1 MRAVEDAIARQVLR
15 GGDLP
20 TNLLELG
27 AVSEPTLTEVLAES
41 LGLPPAP
48 TGKLPSPADKV
59 LRVLPGELALRHGV
73 FPLELRDRTLSV
85 ATAEPLSNVVE
96 DDLGFALGIALQQ
109 LAAPLVRVR
118 QAIAD
123 HYGLPLDRRLT
134 RLCARLDGRGD
145 PAPST
150 FPPPARAPFPLRP
163 SRSSVSIP
171 VPSFGTGVLG
181 GASPDTQAP
190 APAPAALTHVMP
202 KIPQSARVP
211 KDVEVLEVSAPSGGS
226 VAMPS
231 SVGRAGMP
239 FDTLPPSTEPGS
251 PPTAPLPFLEP
262 RGVSASVP
270 VLAPPSDAEPVP
282 RTTPDPVPY
291 AAPMSEAAAT
301 APTRV
306 TGTADEARAAPA
318 RSAPPSI
325 APESEPT
332 AESRAD
338 EDRPASEGAS
348 GTRERR
354 ALAGWVRKERRS
366 ALGEGTA
373 EGVTAGRAPRRKG
386 PFTAE
391 AAEKELAEVA
401 TTDAVLEV
409 FFTFAAQYFAFAALF
424 VIHGEIAEGRDARGM
439 SGVTREQV
447 AGIGVPLDLPS
458 SLARV
463 RALRAPSIA
472 PLAREGLDAELTR
485 DLGRS
490 AEGPPHAVALI
501 PVVVRSRT
509 VAILYGDDVQTDVEL
524 PGLGDVIAFA
534 ALVAGAIERL
544 ALRKKLGARPS
555 SAAIPEGAGAPIV
568 RASSPSRAE
577 ASPSAEDAV
586 PVTQGTQVAP
596 VAPAAPAAPVAP
608 VASDTSAWRTAT
620 LPRQSRIAA
629 LAQAMSP
636 TATLEMPRVDL
647 PPRDGED
654 APATLREQEEDIF
667 PSDVTEVSGR
677 APSLS
682 SASNAITLPMMPAT
696 EQTPSSVSEVA
707 SVGRPARRGQAPLYA
722 GRGGKT
728 MVSAL
733 EPLPH
738 TPPPNATAW
747 TSFEH
752 PSPPP
757 LTSRPP
763 LSDQPI
769 PREEAPAPT
778 RHSPSPP
785 PLPLP
790 GAITDA
796 SVEIGTLLSRFIEGG
811 SGSQEAFDEI
821 VRHGEQWIHALMARF
836 PGPLRVDRHRARAEL
851 PAASQCGPILE
862 LIIAI
867 RRPALPFVSVRTSSS
882 DIEARFWATHA
893 LGELR
898 YPEAANVLVPRLF
911 DDDASVRRIARRAA
925 FSLVSAGPAGAPI
938 LQGLDNITRN
948 PEHPIPDRTL
958 AIETM
963 GEIRSG
969 AMVPPLI
976 AVLADPSDEIG
987 DAARRALL
995 MITRQ
1000 DFGRD
1005 PRRWQEWWLRS
1016 SGRHRIEWL
1025 IDALMHEQPS
1035 LRRAAADEL
1044 KLLTKEYFGYYDD
1057 LPKRERERAQAQ
1069 YRAWWERE
1077 GRDRFT

>member
-15 GGDLP
+15 GGDLS

-27 AVSEPTLTEVLAES
+27 AVSETTLTNVLAES
-41 LGLPPAP
+41 LGLPVAPA
-48 TGKLPSPADKV
+48 GKLPSPPDRV
-59 LRVLPGELALRHGV
+59 LRALPGELALRHGV
-73 FPLELRDRTLSV
+73 FPLDLRDRTLSV

-96 DDLGFALGIALQQ
+96 DDLGFALGVAIQQ

-134 RLCARLDGRGD
+134 RLCAKLDGRGN
-145 PAPST
+145 PGPST
-150 FPPPARAPFPLRP
+150 FPPPAHDAFPLRP

-171 VPSFGTGVLG
+171 VPSFGTGVYG

-190 APAPAALTHVMP
+190 AAFAHAMP
-202 KIPQSARVP
+202 PIPQSARVP
-211 KDVEVLEVSAPSGGS
+211 KDVELLEVSGG
-226 VAMPS
+226 AALPS
-231 SVGRAGMP
+231 SAGRTGTR

-251 PPTAPLPFLEP
+251 PPTAPLPFLES

-270 VLAPPSDAEPVP
+270 VIAPPSDTEPLP
-282 RTTPDPVPY
+282 RTAPDPVAGP
-291 AAPMSEAAAT
+291 ATLPDAVVAT
-301 APTRV
+301 ALTGAASSLV
-306 TGTADEARAAPA
+306 TELAVTEPAVTTSDSPASEDAHRTGPASEPAAESHAEEGRAAPEEA
-318 RSAPPSI
+318 FG
-325 APESEPT
+325 E
-332 AESRAD
+332 
-338 EDRPASEGAS
+338 
-348 GTRERR
+348 RERR

-366 ALGEGTA
+366 ALGEG
-373 EGVTAGRAPRRKG
+373 EGSVAGRAPRRKG
-386 PFTAE
+386 PFTTD
-391 AAEKELAEVA
+391 AAEKELAEAA

-424 VIHGEIAEGRDARGM
+424 VIHGEIAEGRLARGL
-439 SGVTREQV
+439 SGAVAGATRAQV

-463 RALRAPSIA
+463 RASGAPSVA

-490 AEGPPHAVALI
+490 AEEPPRAVALI

-509 VAILYGDDVQTDVEL
+509 VAILYGDDAQVDVEL
-524 PGLGDVIAFA
+524 PGLGDVVAFA
-534 ALVAGAIERL
+534 ALVSGSIERL

-555 SAAIPEGAGAPIV
+555 GVAVSEGAPGPRAGTRPPTEE
-568 RASSPSRAE
+568 ASSGE
-577 ASPSAEDAV
+577 AP
-586 PVTQGTQVAP
+586 AP
-596 VAPAAPAAPVAP
+596 VAQAAPLASGAPLAVVP
-608 VASDTSAWRTAT
+608 LASGRRTAT

-636 TATLEMPRVDL
+636 TDATEAPRVAL
-647 PPRDGED
+647 PPREGED
-654 APATLREQEEDIF
+654 APATLREQEEA
-667 PSDVTEVSGR
+667 TLREQEEEEVS
-677 APSLS
+677 PSALDAASEPTPSRPSS
-682 SASNAITLPMMPAT
+682 SALTVLAMSASEPS
-696 EQTPSSVSEVA
+696 PSSVDA
-707 SVGRPARRGQAPLYA
+707 ITSVGRPTRRGQAPPYA
-722 GRGGKT
+722 GRANVKAST
-728 MVSAL
+728 L
-733 EPLPH
+733 EPLP
-738 TPPPNATAW
+738 PPPNATTW
-747 TSFEH
+747 TSSEH
-752 PSPPP
+752 SSPPP

-763 LSDQPI
+763 VSDRPI
-769 PREEAPAPT
+769 PREEAPVRT
-778 RHSPSPP
+778 RHSPAPP
-785 PLPLP
+785 PLPSASTETSAEL
-790 GAITDA
+790 ASLLTRFTD
-796 SVEIGTLLSRFIEGG
+796 GG

-821 VRHGEQWIHALMARF
+821 VRHGEHWIPALMAHF

-851 PAASQCGPILE
+851 PPASQCGPILE
-862 LIIAI
+862 LVIAI
-867 RRPALPFVSVRTSSS
+867 RRPALPFVSVRSSS
-882 DIEARFWATHA
+882 ADIETRFWATHA

-911 DDDASVRRIARRAA
+911 DDEASVRRIARRSA
-925 FSLVSAGPAGAPI
+925 FALVSDGTAGAPI
-938 LQGLDNITRN
+938 LQGLDHITRN
-948 PEHPIPDRTL
+948 AEHPTPDRTL

-976 AVLADPSDEIG
+976 AVLADPSDEVG

-1005 PRRWQEWWLRS
+1005 ERRWQEWWLRS

-1077 GRDRFT
+1077 GRARFA